1 MMTAGVPT
9 MITAG
14 VTGTLPGASDYKSTS
29 GAWAQNHLSVGRV
42 LLDDSGATAA
52 SGNTYAMQTISAMI
66 MTLVT
71 RVLTATADDITDD
84 DHNGID
90 DHDCNHD

>member
-14 VTGTLPGASDYKSTS
+14 VTGTLPGASDYKSNS

-52 SGNTYAMQTISAMI
+52 SGSTHAMQTTSAII
-66 MTLVT
+66 MTVVIA
-71 RVLTATADDITDD
+71 VLTAT
-84 DHNGID
+84 DHDVDNGIN
-90 DHDCNHD
+90 DHHRNHE